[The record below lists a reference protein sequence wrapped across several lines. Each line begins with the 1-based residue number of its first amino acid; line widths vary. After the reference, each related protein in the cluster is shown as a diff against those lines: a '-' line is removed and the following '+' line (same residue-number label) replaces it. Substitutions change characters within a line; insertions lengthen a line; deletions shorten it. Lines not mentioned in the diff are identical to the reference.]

1 LKERFGYQKKQKNK
15 RNKKEKEKEEK
26 ININN
31 VFNLIFAQKHL
42 QLDKNLRKPRL
53 VQKILFFMQLN

>member
-1 LKERFGYQKKQKNK
+1 LKERVGYQKKK
-15 RNKKEKEKEEK
+15 KEKEEK